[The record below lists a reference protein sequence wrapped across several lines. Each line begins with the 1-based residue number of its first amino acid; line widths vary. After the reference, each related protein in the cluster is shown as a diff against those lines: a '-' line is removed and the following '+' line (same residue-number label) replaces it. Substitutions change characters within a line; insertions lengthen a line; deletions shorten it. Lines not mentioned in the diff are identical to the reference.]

1 MKSKNPLAAWYARA
15 DARAAELHAA
25 GEPKPRYCLEHPS
38 WVSGSGCQPCQDAF
52 LAKEKVRRE
61 YRARMRRARDQVRRD
76 LGLTKTPYGWE

>member
-1 MKSKNPLAAWYARA
+1 MKSKNPLVAWYARA

-25 GEPKPRYCLEHPS
+25 REPLPHHCLEHPS
-38 WVSGSGCQPCQDAF
+38 WPYGGGCIPC
-52 LAKEKVRRE
+52 LNAKMAKDKVRRE